1 MRASKM
7 IYKLSNSYNMMN
19 GLKDIDTSQPI
30 PNFKINHSTKKFH
43 MDEKFK
49 RKGVSSLQVAD
60 YELNKHK
67 KKF

>member
-1 MRASKM
+1 M

-30 PNFKINHSTKKFH
+30 PNFNINHSTKKFH